1 MVLMRTRPIAG
12 TAARALLL
20 FLALPSAA
28 LSQPAPR
35 FAQVDLPSP
44 AARLRPLLHA
54 TSREVRSPTL
64 EREHLRAQRII
75 NRICSGC

>member
-1 MVLMRTRPIAG
+1 MVFKRTRTIAS

-20 FLALPSAA
+20 SLAVPTAA
-28 LSQPAPR
+28 LSQTVPR
-35 FAQVDLPSP
+35 FVQLDVPRLASPS
-44 AARLRPLLHA
+44 RPLLSS

-75 NRICSGC
+75 NRVCSGC